1 MARGYRKYHNKPVVI
16 DGIKFD
22 SAKEGDYYLYLK
34 QLQERGEISSLQLQ
48 VPFEI
53 IPAVYGEKVTHL
65 KTKDRVDKYCIQ
77 RATYY
82 VADFVYEKDGNTVV
96 EDTKGFCTPDYI
108 LKRKLMLL
116 VHGIKIQEVKISER
130 KKHQTKHRKK

>member
-65 KTKDRVDKYCIQ
+65 KTKDRIDKYCIQ

-82 VADFVYEKDGNTVV
+82 VADFVYIVTATGQKEIVDVKSAETRKDPV
-96 EDTKGFCTPDYI
+96 YR
-108 LKRKLMLL
+108 LKNKMMLAYNNIM
-116 VHGIKIQEVKISER
+116 IKEV
-130 KKHQTKHRKK
+130 